1 MDFLAKS
8 DKNTSNT
15 TVRADLLSV
24 LLLLWGGALVL
35 WHTEVRGF
43 IVLELSQE
51 PDRKCRKKL
60 CTYIWHASTLV
71 KFAHGLQRL
80 EWPTP
85 FPVSSSSAIILFV
98 RVVLYNNELNPTSLC
113 HLAEQPSTKSQKHRG
128 AMSCVAPTE
137 DNQNQE
143 RDYTVLNI

>member
-60 CTYIWHASTLV
+60 CTYI
-71 KFAHGLQRL
+71 
-80 EWPTP
+80 
-85 FPVSSSSAIILFV
+85 
-98 RVVLYNNELNPTSLC
+98 
-113 HLAEQPSTKSQKHRG
+113 
-128 AMSCVAPTE
+128 
-137 DNQNQE
+137 
-143 RDYTVLNI
+143 